1 MKTMNKSDLRIQ
13 HMRAG
18 DLLRTGC
25 VNLWR
30 RKTRTILTALS
41 MTVGVMCIVVLISVG
56 IGYGR
61 SYEESVASMGSLT
74 KIDVTPQTKMN
85 DSQKSALLNDK
96 AVNSFKGIDG
106 VEAVTPVEQSTGYL
120 KSGNY
125 IAIAKLYGI
134 DLSTAESFLLT
145 PVEGI
150 MPEAGLRLHPELMV
164 TDDLAKSFADP
175 NRNWEDAVDADG
187 NPLVDPLSSPIKL
200 TFDYNTLNGE
210 QTADKEGRATQ
221 SGTFYNLDITG
232 VCSSLNYTYATSA
245 FLDKDRLKEWK
256 DAVEKQ
262 TSASSSNSS
271 TSGSSSGNSSGSTDN
286 SSTTN
291 SGTNSNT
298 NSSTNSGTKS
308 NTNSS
313 TNSGTKSN
321 TNSSTN
327 SSDTNSN
334 SNSGTGNS
342 TDTSNTGTTAN
353 SSSTSGNTQGT
364 RSTTNSR
371 DTERAAVGSQT
382 SSSSSSS
389 ARGGS
394 SNPALKD
401 TYDLVWIKAE
411 KVSDVE
417 RICKLVQDAGF
428 ETTSLNDMLEAV
440 KKQSRQ
446 IQGMLGAIGLMALLV
461 AGFGVAN
468 TMMMSINERTREVG
482 ILKVMGMEF
491 SDIARMFLTEAL
503 LVGLTGGVA
512 GLLLSFLMGRIIPV
526 LFADQGIRCI
536 FPWWLMAGGVLFA
549 GLVALLAAWIPAKRA
564 MNISPNE
571 AIRTE

>member
-1 MKTMNKSDLRIQ
+1 MNKSDLRIQ

-145 PVEGI
+145 PVEGT

-262 TSASSSNSS
+262 TSASSGNSG

>member
-1 MKTMNKSDLRIQ
+1 MCGIYNDYIDMGFYQCIN
-13 HMRAG
+13 
-18 DLLRTGC
+18 
-25 VNLWR
+25 
-30 RKTRTILTALS
+30 TIHHVS
-41 MTVGVMCIVVLISVG
+41 
-56 IGYGR
+56 
-61 SYEESVASMGSLT
+61 
-74 KIDVTPQTKMN
+74 
-85 DSQKSALLNDK
+85 
-96 AVNSFKGIDG
+96 
-106 VEAVTPVEQSTGYL
+106 
-120 KSGNY
+120 
-125 IAIAKLYGI
+125 
-134 DLSTAESFLLT
+134 
-145 PVEGI
+145 
-150 MPEAGLRLHPELMV
+150 
-164 TDDLAKSFADP
+164 
-175 NRNWEDAVDADG
+175 
-187 NPLVDPLSSPIKL
+187 
-200 TFDYNTLNGE
+200 
-210 QTADKEGRATQ
+210 
-221 SGTFYNLDITG
+221 
-232 VCSSLNYTYATSA
+232 
-245 FLDKDRLKEWK
+245 
-256 DAVEKQ
+256 
-262 TSASSSNSS
+262 
-271 TSGSSSGNSSGSTDN
+271 
-286 SSTTN
+286 
-291 SGTNSNT
+291 
-298 NSSTNSGTKS
+298 
-308 NTNSS
+308 
-313 TNSGTKSN
+313 SN

-564 MNISPNE
+564 MDISPNE
-571 AIRTE
+571 AIRAE